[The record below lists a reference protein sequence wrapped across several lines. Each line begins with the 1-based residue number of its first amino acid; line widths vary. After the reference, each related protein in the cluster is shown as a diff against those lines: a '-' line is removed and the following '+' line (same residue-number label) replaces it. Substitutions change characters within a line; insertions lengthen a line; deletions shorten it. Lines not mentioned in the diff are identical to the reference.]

1 MPLPL
6 GKDWLNVEY
15 FDGIDIFFIDL
26 VSKKGLIFFGQYIKK
41 SATVSRWKKAVSK
54 ATKAAN

>member
-26 VSKKGLIFFGQYIKK
+26 VSKKGLIFFGHCERLKK
-41 SATVSRWKKAVSK
+41 GRVEGYEGCELERR
-54 ATKAAN
+54 

>member
-15 FDGIDIFFIDL
+15 FDGFDIFFIDL
-26 VSKKGLIFFGQYIKK
+26 VSRKGLIFLGPYYTK
-41 SATVSRWKKAVSK
+41 SATVSR
-54 ATKAAN
+54 

>member
-26 VSKKGLIFFGQYIKK
+26 VSRKGLIFFEQYLTK
-41 SATVSRWKKAVSK
+41 SATVSR
-54 ATKAAN
+54 

>member
-26 VSKKGLIFFGQYIKK
+26 VSKKGLIFFGQYLTK
-41 SATVSRWKKAVSK
+41 SATVSR
-54 ATKAAN
+54 

>member
-26 VSKKGLIFFGQYIKK
+26 VSKKGLIFFGQYLKK
-41 SATVSRWKKAVSK
+41 SATVSR
-54 ATKAAN
+54 